1 MRKTFMANQSP
12 LTQLKSILRSK
23 RPAAAKAQLIIQL
36 TPELRK
42 AEVDDIVNAIEV
54 AEPLVEVALMYA
66 YFEIT
71 KDDSYES
78 ALETILKESA
88 NNHEGEELYMLTRLA
103 LGRLHGQEPK
113 ETLAETLNTGLKI
126 TAVRERAVR
135 GVGRAAAPQLRERI
149 TIMIHGT
156 WASGETWWRPGG
168 DFFQFVKDELERPD
182 LYGAKDLFQWS
193 GKNWESSRRT
203 AANDLNSWLRSH
215 PSAVVNIFAH
225 SHGANVAMLA
235 THQGI
240 TVNRLVML
248 SPPVRRDY
256 FAKWSNV
263 KNAYNIQAKFDPVVA
278 IASGSQWFNLPNVK
292 EKQMQASG
300 HSSSHDPGVWR
311 AERLAK
317 FIEMPWT

>member
-1 MRKTFMANQSP
+1 MANQSP
-12 LTQLKSILRSK
+12 LNQLKSILRSK
-23 RPAAAKAQLIIQL
+23 RPAAAKAEMIIQL

-42 AEVDDIVNAIEV
+42 SDVDHIEAAIEV
-54 AEPLVEVALMYA
+54 AIPLVEVALMYA
-66 YFEIT
+66 WFEIT

-78 ALETILKESA
+78 ALEAILKESA
-88 NNHEGEELYMLTRLA
+88 KSDDGEELYMLARLA
-103 LGRLHGQEPK
+103 LGRVHGQQPGD
-113 ETLAETLNTGLKI
+113 TLAETLSTELKV

-135 GVGRAAAPQLRERI
+135 GAARAAAPPQPRERI

-156 WASGETWWRPGG
+156 WASDEKWWRPGG
-168 DFFQFVKDELERPD
+168 DFFQYVKDELDRPD
-182 LYGAKDLFQWS
+182 LYGAKDQYQWS
-193 GKNWESSRRT
+193 GKNWDSSRRT

-215 PSAVVNIFAH
+215 PAAVVNIFAH

-248 SPPVRRDY
+248 SPPVRKDY

-263 KNAYNIQAKFDPVVA
+263 QNAYNIQAKFDPVVA
-278 IASGSQWFNLPNVK
+278 IANGGQWFNLPNVL
-292 EKQMQASG
+292 EKQMKASG

-311 AERLAK
+311 TERLAK
-317 FIEMPWT
+317 FIGMPWT